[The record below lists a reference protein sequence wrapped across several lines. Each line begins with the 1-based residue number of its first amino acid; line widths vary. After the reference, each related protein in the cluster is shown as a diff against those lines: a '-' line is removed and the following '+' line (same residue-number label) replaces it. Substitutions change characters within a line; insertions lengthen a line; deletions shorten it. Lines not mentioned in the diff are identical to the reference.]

1 LYYRAIKGL
10 VGLAHDFLEEN
21 NDYPEKVISSLTHLL
36 VCWMDSDI

>member
-10 VGLAHDFLEEN
+10 VGLAHDFLEE